1 MITVFISALF
11 QLHNSPPV
19 YERTFLLSLCP
30 ALAASL
36 TLTSV
41 SLVSYAHLKNRAVIY
56 SYFYLTVWII
66 LFFSHFRSVPVKL
79 ETIIR
84 CCKDYYSVTPPGSI
98 DLKVT
103 LARVGVL
110 LVVYCLVLIASY
122 LYAKHRRKGF
132 SLTPFFILLI
142 FLGLWVEMRHL
153 VDLIRIRSSMQH
165 LTGKSFRDNE
175 WGFGQVAAV
184 MTIVQIL
191 VIKFYFVKGVCA
203 RL

>member
-1 MITVFISALF
+1 MGLGIIWGPIYYMIYWFKDRLPWASLRVFISDLDDFQRMFLDAQAFFVITVFISALF

-30 ALAASL
+30 ALAARL

-41 SLVSYAHLKNRAVIY
+41 SLDSYAHLKNRVVIY
-56 SYFYLTVWII
+56 SYVYLTVWII

-103 LARVGVL
+103 LAWFGVL

-132 SLTPFFILLI
+132 SLTPFFI
-142 FLGLWVEMRHL
+142 
-153 VDLIRIRSSMQH
+153 
-165 LTGKSFRDNE
+165 
-175 WGFGQVAAV
+175 
-184 MTIVQIL
+184 
-191 VIKFYFVKGVCA
+191 
-203 RL
+203 